1 MSNTTNTVLFGTY
14 TNKNT
19 ANVDAPALMYDT
31 QLTNEINNLRK
42 GLGLTSVRNAYPW
55 WTYTLVA
62 LTYFPKGQLQS
73 MIDIDAFLQDAK
85 IKVRNLR
92 QHSTLLNN
100 SIEGQSPCKIRRE
113 YAGKLPKLV
122 RLLKLRSERMK
133 SFYGRGRKPIG
144 FTFNN
149 PDEAREVLLTSYP
162 DTRFLFNQLDYTCS
176 TGQLDRYLP

>member
-1 MSNTTNTVLFGTY
+1 MSKTATILFGSYINKNPNTVVSAPSLTLESQM
-14 TNKNT
+14 
-19 ANVDAPALMYDT
+19 ANELSEFRA
-31 QLTNEINNLRK
+31 R
-42 GLGLTSVRNAYPW
+42 LGLTSVRNVYPW
-55 WTYTLVA
+55 WTYTLAA
-62 LTYFPKGQLQS
+62 LTYFPKGHYSSL
-73 MIDIDAFLQDAK
+73 IDIDAFLQDAK